1 MIHTICLEM
10 ARPSA
15 SAPDEIC
22 GHTRR
27 IPSGTSLEA
36 RWPTDHPRN
45 TIAVTADGTRRTR
58 QRHRLWRRHPAD
70 THGATPDFRK

>member
-1 MIHTICLEM
+1 M

-36 RWPTDHPRN
+36 RWPTAHRHT
-45 TIAVTADGTRRTR
+45 TIAATADATGRTR
-58 QRHRLWRRHPAD
+58 QRHRLWRRRPAD
-70 THGATPDFRK
+70 TRGATPDFRK

>member
-22 GHTRR
+22 RHTRR

-70 THGATPDFRK
+70 TRGATPDLRK